1 MCRWY
6 QRMTVGILPSSG
18 EGYGLHGIQFLRCG
32 RPIIACQYG
41 GRAEY
46 FDASCGWPIAFDEVP
61 ATGDT
66 YDGLGDW
73 AMPRHDSMVDAL
85 REAHA
90 DRLECVRRGMAGAER
105 AREFTWERSAREL
118 VPVLEGAA

>member
-1 MCRWY
+1 MATY
-6 QRMTVGILPSSG
+6 TIKQDGSG
-18 EGYGLHGIQFLRCG
+18 DFTTLTDFLAAAHDND
-32 RPIIACQYG
+32 IASVYTG
-41 GRAEY
+41 AY
-46 FDASCGWPIAFDEVP
+46 DEVP

-105 AREFTWERSAREL
+105 AREFTWERSAWEL